1 MAKPFDISK
10 FRKSITKSIDG
21 LGIGFN
27 DPTDWIS
34 TGNYTLNYLLSGN
47 FERGIPMGKVT
58 VFAGESG
65 AGKSFICSGN
75 IVRHAQE
82 QGIYV
87 ILIDTE
93 NALDEAWLHA
103 LGVDTTEDKL
113 LKLNMAM
120 IDDVAKVISDFV
132 KEYRTLPEE
141 DRPKVLFVLDSLGM
155 MLTPTDVNQF
165 EAGEMKGDMG
175 RKPKALTAL
184 VRNCVNMF
192 GTLNLGLVCTNHTYA
207 SQDMFDP
214 DDKISG
220 GQGFIYASS
229 IVVAMRKLK
238 LKTDADG
245 NKTTTVNGIRAACKI
260 MKTRYA
266 KPFESVQVEIPYE
279 TGMSPYSGLTD
290 MLEAKNLLKK
300 EGNSLVYTF
309 ADNTAIKQFR
319 KAWERNEDGCL
330 DKVMKE
336 LSSNV
341 NLLST
346 ESKVVEETEEETAE

>member
-1 MAKPFDISK
+1 MAKPFDLSK

-21 LGIGFN
+21 ISVGFN
-27 DPTDWIS
+27 DPDTWIS
-34 TGNYTLNYLLSGN
+34 TGNYTLNYLISGDFN
-47 FERGIPMGKVT
+47 KGIPMGKVT

-75 IVRHAQE
+75 LIRHAQQ
-82 QGIYV
+82 QGIYP
-87 ILIDTE
+87 ILIDSE
-93 NALDEAWLHA
+93 NALDEDWLKA
-103 LGVDTTEDKL
+103 LGVETGEDKL

-132 KEYRTLPEE
+132 KEYKTLPE
-141 DRPKVLFVLDSLGM
+141 DQRPKVLFVIDSLGM
-155 MLTPTDVNQF
+155 LLTPTDVNQF
-165 EAGEMKGDMG
+165 EAGEMKGDLG

-192 GTLNLGLVCTNHTYA
+192 GALNIGLVATNHTYA

-238 LKTDADG
+238 LKEDEDG
-245 NKTTTVNGIRAACKI
+245 NKISEVKGIRAACKV

-266 KPFESVQVEIPYE
+266 KPFESVQVKIPYE
-279 TGMSPYSGLTD
+279 SGMSPYSGLTD
-290 MLEAKNLLKK
+290 MMESKGLLHK
-300 EGNSLVYTF
+300 EGNSLKYTL
-309 ADNTAIKQFR
+309 ADGTVIKQFR
-319 KAWERNEDGCL
+319 KAWERNDDGSL
-330 DKVMKE
+330 DKVMADFEANPHKAIAE
-336 LSSNV
+336 QP
-341 NLLST
+341 
-346 ESKVVEETEEETAE
+346 VEETVE

>member
-1 MAKPFDISK
+1 MASRSFDISK

-34 TGNYTLNYLLSGN
+34 TGNHALNYLISGD
-47 FERGIPMGKVT
+47 FFKGVPLGKVT

-65 AGKSFICSGN
+65 AGKSYICSGN
-75 IVRHAQE
+75 IIKAAQE
-82 QGIYV
+82 QGIFV
-87 ILIDTE
+87 ILVDSE
-93 NALDEAWLHA
+93 NALDEKWLID
-103 LGVDTTEDKL
+103 LGVDTTPERL

-120 IDDVAKVISDFV
+120 IDDVAKTISEFM
-132 KEYRTLPEE
+132 KEYKLMVEE
-141 DRPKVLFVLDSLGM
+141 DRPKILFVIDSLGM
-155 MLTPTDVNQF
+155 LLTPTDVNQF

-175 RKPKALTAL
+175 RKPKALTSL

-192 GTLNLGLVCTNHTYA
+192 GSWNVGLVCTNHTYA

-245 NKTTTVNGIRAACKI
+245 NKTTTVNGIRSACKI

-266 KPFESVQVEIPYE
+266 KPFESVQVEIPYT
-279 TGMSPYSGLTD
+279 TGMSPFSGLVD
-290 MLEAKNLLKK
+290 LFEAKNRLKK
-300 EGNSLVYTF
+300 EGNSLVYTTK
-309 ADNTAIKQFR
+309 DGEVIKQFR
-319 KAWERNEDGCL
+319 KAWERNEKDG
-330 DKVMKE
+330 
-336 LSSNV
+336 LSIIMAEWQDTPTDPIVATADENG
-341 NLLST
+341 
-346 ESKVVEETEEETAE
+346 EE

>member
-1 MAKPFDISK
+1 MAKPFDLSK

-21 LGIGFN
+21 ISVGFN
-27 DPTDWIS
+27 DPDTWIS
-34 TGNYTLNYLLSGN
+34 TGNYTLNYLISGDFN
-47 FERGIPMGKVT
+47 KGIPMGKVT

-75 IVRHAQE
+75 LIRHAQQ
-82 QGIYV
+82 QGIYP

-93 NALDEAWLHA
+93 NALDEDWLKA
-103 LGVDTTEDKL
+103 LGVDTDESKL

-132 KEYRTLPEE
+132 KEYKTLPE
-141 DRPKVLFVLDSLGM
+141 DQRPKVLFVVDSLGM
-155 MLTPTDVNQF
+155 LLTPTDVNQF
-165 EAGEMKGDMG
+165 EAGEMKGDLG

-192 GTLNLGLVCTNHTYA
+192 GALNIGLVCTNHTYA

-238 LKTDADG
+238 LKEDEDG
-245 NKTTTVNGIRAACKI
+245 NKISEVKGIRAACKV

-266 KPFESVQVEIPYE
+266 KPFESVQVKIPYE
-279 TGMSPYSGLTD
+279 QGMSPYSGLTD
-290 MLEAKNLLKK
+290 MMESKGLLQK
-300 EGNSLVYTF
+300 EGNSLKYTL
-309 ADNTAIKQFR
+309 ADGTVIKQFR
-319 KAWERNEDGCL
+319 KAWERNDDGSL
-330 DKVMKE
+330 DKVMADFEANPHKAIAE
-336 LSSNV
+336 QP
-341 NLLST
+341 
-346 ESKVVEETEEETAE
+346 VEETVE

>member
-1 MAKPFDISK
+1 MATKPFDVSK
-10 FRKSITKSIDG
+10 FRKTLTKSIDG
-21 LGIGFN
+21 LSIGFR

-34 TGNYTLNYLLSGN
+34 TNNYALNYLISGD
-47 FERGIPMGKVT
+47 FKRGVPLGKVT

-75 IVRHAQE
+75 LIKNAQE

-87 ILIDTE
+87 ILVDTE

-103 LGVDTTEDKL
+103 LGVDTSEDKL
-113 LKLNMAM
+113 LKLNVAM
-120 IDDVAKVISDFV
+120 IDDVAKLINDFV
-132 KEYRTLPEE
+132 KEYKTLPE
-141 DRPKVLFVLDSLGM
+141 DQRPKVLFVLDSLGM

-165 EAGEMKGDMG
+165 EAGDLKGDMG

-192 GTLNLGLVCTNHTYA
+192 GDLNIGLVCTNHTYA

-238 LKTDADG
+238 LKEDEDG
-245 NKTTTVNGIRAACKI
+245 NKISEVKGIRAACKI

-266 KPFESVQVEIPYE
+266 KPFESVQVKIPYE
-279 TGMSPYSGLTD
+279 TGMNPYSGLTD
-290 MLEAKNLLKK
+290 LIESKGLLQK
-300 EGNSLVYTF
+300 EGNSLKYTL
-309 ADNTAIKQFR
+309 ADGTVIKQFR
-319 KAWERNEDGCL
+319 KAWERNEDGSL
-330 DKVMKE
+330 DRVM
-336 LSSNV
+336 SDI
-341 NLLST
+341 T
-346 ESKVVEETEEETAE
+346 ENPHRFDKKAEQPVPEEIEE